1 MNSCHLMT
9 LLAAG
14 FAFGFIV
21 EAVAIAR
28 VWWRTAR

>member
-1 MNSCHLMT
+1 MT